1 MTLYKFKKLTEL
13 EQSILVWKEGAFVGQ
28 KSEGVYKVVLF
39 QVASFYVEVYF
50 NTEEKRYDH
59 LRPFSSTVQLKDYLA
74 QIDITEI
81 LNKTH

>member
-1 MTLYKFKKLTEL
+1 
-13 EQSILVWKEGAFVGQ
+13 
-28 KSEGVYKVVLF
+28 VYKVVLF